1 MSKKSKFKIS
11 DEVYLKE
18 SVIKWYLSND
28 GQEAFFPPSG
38 VMSKSDEVE
47 HNKAVTTMLTLGI
60 KNDISGVIIAEHY
73 VGTIYENYKVLILGT
88 TFNIK
93 PKNLRKA

>member
-1 MSKKSKFKIS
+1 MKSKFKIG

-38 VMSKSDEVE
+38 VMSKNNELDHDE
-47 HNKAVTTMLTLGI
+47 ATTIMLTLGI
-60 KNDISGVIIAEHY
+60 KNDITGRVVAEHY
-73 VGTIYENYKVLILGT
+73 VGTTEENYKVQILGRN
-88 TFNIK
+88 FNIQLK
-93 PKNLRKA
+93 DLRKA

>member
-1 MSKKSKFKIS
+1 MKSKFKIG

-38 VMSKSDEVE
+38 MMSKSDEVE
-47 HNKAVTTMLTLGI
+47 HNKATTIMLTLGI
-60 KNDISGVIIAEHY
+60 KNDITGRVVAEHY
-73 VGTIYENYKVLILGT
+73 VGTTDENYKVYILGRN
-88 TFNIK
+88 FNIQ
-93 PKNLRKA
+93 PKDLRKA